1 MNHALPIL
9 ALRLR
14 RDHDLVQARGRAR
27 ELAALLG
34 FATQD
39 QIRIATTVSEIAR
52 NALRYAGGGKLEFEL
67 DQEGVE
73 SRLLIRVSDRGPGID
88 NLEDVLAGRY
98 ASATGM
104 GMGITGAYRLMDS
117 CDIATA
123 PGQGTTVRM
132 SKRLPAGAPAFDAER
147 IGAIAAQLAACD
159 DISSAEELQRQNGE
173 LIATLSLLRER
184 QDELTRLAREL
195 EDTNRGVLALYAE
208 LDQQAE
214 VLRRAD
220 ATKSRF
226 LSNMSHEFRTPLASM
241 RALARLLLS
250 QSDGWLTAEQRK
262 QVGLIDAAALGLSE
276 LVDDLLDL
284 AKIEAGKVV
293 VHTAPFE
300 IDVLFSA
307 LRGMLKPLLASERV
321 RLVFEEP
328 QGLPTVIGDEPKV
341 AQILR
346 NFISNA
352 LKFTPAGEVRV
363 AARLRPDDASL
374 VELSVRD
381 TGIGI
386 APEHLELI
394 FEEFAQ
400 VEHDLQRHG
409 SGLGLPLCRRLAA
422 LLGGRLHVTS
432 QPGVGSCFSVLLP
445 LHGAPPDEG
454 AAPAAPGRAVPAPST
469 ATSGAL

>member
-1 MNHALPIL
+1 MSHPLPIV
-9 ALRLR
+9 ALELR

-27 ELAALLG
+27 ELATLLG

-52 NALRYAGGGKLEFEL
+52 NALRYAGGGKVEFEL
-67 DQEGVE
+67 DQERTE
-73 SRLLIRVSDRGPGID
+73 NRLLIRVSDRGPGIAHLD
-88 NLEDVLAGRY
+88 DVLAGRY

-104 GMGITGAYRLMDS
+104 GIGIAGALRLMDS
-117 CDIATA
+117 CDIDTA
-123 PGQGTTVRM
+123 PGKGTTVRM
-132 SKRLPAGAPAFDAER
+132 SKRLPAGAAAPDAQR
-147 IGAIAAQLAACD
+147 INTIAARLAACGD
-159 DISSAEELQRQNGE
+159 VSSTEELLRQNGE

-214 VLRRAD
+214 ALRRAD
-220 ATKSRF
+220 AMKSRF

-250 QSDGWLTAEQRK
+250 QADGWLTAEQRK
-262 QVGLIDAAALGLSE
+262 QVGLIDAAAHGLSE
-276 LVDDLLDL
+276 MVDDLLDL

-293 VHTAPFE
+293 VHAAPFE
-300 IDVLFSA
+300 IGELFSA

-321 RLVFEEP
+321 QLVFEEP
-328 QGLPTVIGDEPKV
+328 QGLPTVLGDEPKI

-363 AARLRPDDASL
+363 AARLHPEDATL
-374 VELSVRD
+374 LELSVRD

-386 APEHLELI
+386 AAEHLDLI

-400 VEHDLQRHG
+400 VEHPLQRHG
-409 SGLGLPLCRRLAA
+409 TGLGLPLCRRLAQ

-432 QPGVGSCFSVLLP
+432 QPGAGSCFSVVLP
-445 LHGAPPDEG
+445 LHGPLSDAAGAPG
-454 AAPAAPGRAVPAPST
+454 HAAAPAVS
-469 ATSGAL
+469 SAL

>member
-1 MNHALPIL
+1 MNHPLPIL
-9 ALRLR
+9 ALELR
-14 RDHDLVQARGRAR
+14 RDHDLVQARGRSR

-34 FATQD
+34 FTTQD

-52 NALRYAGGGKLEFEL
+52 NALRYAGGGKVEFEL
-67 DQEGVE
+67 SQEGAE
-73 SRLLIRVSDRGPGID
+73 SRLLVRVSDRGPGIER
-88 NLEDVLAGRY
+88 LADVLAGRY

-104 GMGITGAYRLMDS
+104 GIGIAGAHRLMDS
-117 CDIATA
+117 CDIASV
-123 PGQGTTVRM
+123 PGQGTTVHM
-132 SKRLPAGAPAFDAER
+132 SKRLPAGAPTFDAER
-147 IGAIAAQLAACD
+147 INAIAAQLADCD
-159 DISSAEELQRQNGE
+159 AISSTEELQRQNAE

-184 QDELTRLAREL
+184 QDELTHLAREL

-220 ATKSRF
+220 AAKSSF

-241 RALARLLLS
+241 RGLARLLLS
-250 QSDGWLTAEQRK
+250 QADGWLTAEQRK

-293 VHTAPFE
+293 VHAAPFE
-300 IDVLFSA
+300 VDALFSA

-346 NFISNA
+346 NFISTA

-394 FEEFAQ
+394 FEEFGQ
-400 VEHDLQRHG
+400 VEHELQRHG
-409 SGLGLPLCRRLAA
+409 TGLGLPLCRRLAH
-422 LLGGRLHVTS
+422 LLGGTIHVAS
-432 QPGVGSCFSVLLP
+432 EPGAGSCFTVVLPVAAVPPAEELP
-445 LHGAPPDEG
+445 SGLGFAPPS
-454 AAPAAPGRAVPAPST
+454 PAIPLP
-469 ATSGAL
+469 

>member
-9 ALRLR
+9 ALDLR
-14 RDHDLVQARGRAR
+14 RDDDLVQARGRAR
-27 ELAALLG
+27 QLAALLG
-34 FATQD
+34 FAAQD

-52 NALRYAGGGKLEFEL
+52 NALRYAGGGKVEFEFEF
-67 DQEGVE
+67 DPGHAG
-73 SRLLIRVSDRGPGID
+73 SRLLVRVSDSGPGIA
-88 NLEDVLAGRY
+88 NLDDVLGGRY
-98 ASATGM
+98 ASDTGM
-104 GMGITGAYRLMDS
+104 GIGIAGAYRLMDS

-123 PGQGTTVRM
+123 PGKGTTVHM
-132 SKRLPAGAPAFDAER
+132 SKRLPAGVPTPDAGR
-147 IGAIAAQLAACD
+147 IKAIAAQLAARD
-159 DISSAEELQRQNGE
+159 DVSSAEELRRQNGE

-220 ATKSRF
+220 AAKSRF

-250 QSDGWLTAEQRK
+250 QADGWLTAEQRK
-262 QVGLIDAAALGLSE
+262 QVGLIDTAAHNLSE

-300 IDVLFSA
+300 VAELFSA

-321 RLVFEEP
+321 QLVFEEP
-328 QGLPTVIGDEPKV
+328 RGLPAVLGDEPKV

-363 AARLRPDDASL
+363 AARLRPEDDAL
-374 VELSVRD
+374 LELSVRD

-400 VEHDLQRHG
+400 IEHDLQRHG

-422 LLGGRLHVTS
+422 LLGGRLEVTS
-432 QPGVGSCFSVLLP
+432 QPGAGSCFSVVLP
-445 LHGAPPDEG
+445 LQSPVAGEAPALHPPDPAG
-454 AAPAAPGRAVPAPST
+454 ASVT
-469 ATSGAL
+469 ALAN

>member
-1 MNHALPIL
+1 
-9 ALRLR
+9 
-14 RDHDLVQARGRAR
+14 
-27 ELAALLG
+27 
-34 FATQD
+34 
-39 QIRIATTVSEIAR
+39 
-52 NALRYAGGGKLEFEL
+52 LRYAGGGKIEFEL
-67 DQEGVE
+67 GQEHAE
-73 SRLLIRVSDRGPGID
+73 SRLLVRVSDRGPGIA
-88 NLEDVLAGRY
+88 NLDDVLGGRY
-98 ASATGM
+98 ASDTGM
-104 GMGITGAYRLMDS
+104 GIGIAGAYRLMDS

-123 PGQGTTVRM
+123 PGEGTTVQM
-132 SKRLPAGAPAFDAER
+132 TKRLPAGVPTPDAER
-147 IGAIAAQLAACD
+147 INAIAAQLAARD
-159 DISSAEELQRQNGE
+159 DVSSAEELRRQNGE

-208 LDQQAE
+208 LDQQAD

-220 ATKSRF
+220 AMKSRF

-250 QSDGWLTAEQRK
+250 QVDGWLTAEQRK
-262 QVGLIDAAALGLSE
+262 QVGLIESAALGLSE

-293 VHTAPFE
+293 VHAAPFE
-300 IDVLFSA
+300 VDALFSA

-321 RLVFEEP
+321 QLVFEEP
-328 QGLPTVIGDEPKV
+328 RGLPTVLGDEPKI

-363 AARLRPDDASL
+363 AARLCPEDATL
-374 VELSVRD
+374 LELSVRD

-400 VEHDLQRHG
+400 VEHALQRHG

-432 QPGVGSCFSVLLP
+432 QPGVGSCFSVVLP
-445 LHGAPPDEG
+445 LHSPTPGEAAAAAAQPGAVE
-454 AAPAAPGRAVPAPST
+454 ALCAVTSAP
-469 ATSGAL
+469 L